1 VPYRDSKLTMLLKD
15 SLGGNARTCIVAS
28 VSPLERCCSETI
40 STLNFAQRA
49 KLIRNRAVVN
59 ESATGSSLALQA
71 EIARLKRQIADGAGG
86 ASAPCALL
94 QAAHGGQGGGEVGD
108 EAARIARLETLLDAS
123 LASQA
128 TRLPPASPH
137 KLPCISIHLPVSP
150 SLYQAALQAERDA
163 ERARCHGYKG
173 VLSATAE
180 QILGLKLQLRLRQ
193 DQVHTP
199 RTRRAHVRMPCMS
212 QHARARWEGCAPA
225 RPRRRPRR
233 VSRGR
238 TRTRGTRR
246 SSWPSARSISS
257 TRSTRRTRGGRCHV
271 RPGRPLW
278 QLAGRLLRSEG
289 SGARRLEACSSARV
303 RGGPRR

>member
-1 VPYRDSKLTMLLKD
+1 MPYRDSKLTMLLKD

-94 QAAHGGQGGGEVGD
+94 QAAAHGGQGGGEVGD

-128 TRLPPASPH
+128 TRLPPASPQNSRASAY
-137 KLPCISIHLPVSP
+137 I
-150 SLYQAALQAERDA
+150 SLYLPKSGGAA
-163 ERARCHGYKG
+163 G
-173 VLSATAE
+173 
-180 QILGLKLQLRLRQ
+180 
-193 DQVHTP
+193 
-199 RTRRAHVRMPCMS
+199 
-212 QHARARWEGCAPA
+212 
-225 RPRRRPRR
+225 
-233 VSRGR
+233 
-238 TRTRGTRR
+238 
-246 SSWPSARSISS
+246 
-257 TRSTRRTRGGRCHV
+257 
-271 RPGRPLW
+271 
-278 QLAGRLLRSEG
+278 
-289 SGARRLEACSSARV
+289 
-303 RGGPRR
+303 

>member
-1 VPYRDSKLTMLLKD
+1 MPYRDSKLTMLLKD

-94 QAAHGGQGGGEVGD
+94 QAAAHGGQGGGEVGD

-128 TRLPPASPH
+128 TRLPPASPY
-137 KLPCISIHLPVSP
+137 KLPGISLHLPVSP
-150 SLYQAALQAERDA
+150 YIRRRCRPSAMRS
-163 ERARCHGYKG
+163 ARGATGTRGC
-173 VLSATAE
+173 SARRPSRSSASSCSSGCGRT
-180 QILGLKLQLRLRQ
+180 RC
-193 DQVHTP
+193 
-199 RTRRAHVRMPCMS
+199 TRRAHAAHTC
-212 QHARARWEGCAPA
+212 ACRA
-225 RPRRRPRR
+225 
-233 VSRGR
+233 
-238 TRTRGTRR
+238 
-246 SSWPSARSISS
+246 
-257 TRSTRRTRGGRCHV
+257 
-271 RPGRPLW
+271 
-278 QLAGRLLRSEG
+278 
-289 SGARRLEACSSARV
+289 
-303 RGGPRR
+303 